1 MCTVVEFVVA
11 SVTVCVQLLSLLL
24 HLCYSVCTVV
34 EFVVASVTVC
44 VQLLSVLLRLLQCVY
59 SC

>member
-1 MCTVVEFVVA
+1 MCTVVEFVVG
-11 SVTVCVQLLSLLL
+11 V
-24 HLCYSVCTVV
+24 CYSVCTVV

-44 VQLLSVLLRLLQCVY
+44 VQLLSLLLRLLQCVY